1 LWGAGENGYFNL
13 LFGEGRGGAEDGVVL
28 DAGGDEV
35 SGCGGVLEC
44 AEEGEVI
51 ALGAAGGEDDLG
63 GAAVEEVGDLIAG
76 VVDGGAGEL
85 ALLMDGAGVAVV
97 LEEEGTHGFEDFGE
111 QRCGRVRVH
120 VDSAHGFILLCGG
133 LEPALL
139 LKDGA

>member
-1 LWGAGENGYFNL
+1 M
-13 LFGEGRGGAEDGVVL
+13 VL

-35 SGCGGVLEC
+35 GPFGKG
-44 AEEGEVI
+44 AEEGEVV

-63 GAAVEEVGDLIAG
+63 GAAVEEVGDLLAG
-76 VVDGGAGEL
+76 VVDGGASEL
-85 ALLMDGAGVAVV
+85 ALLMDGTGVAVV

-111 QRCGRVRVH
+111 QRCGRVRDH